1 MQIDSLDLRAEDKL
15 KPVLPSAGNHGSWHE
30 LKQTEDPTQD
40 RGRGGA
46 GEWGVGRAVDQ
57 PAVLKG
63 LPRNPLMSP
72 GRFFASSSPDQGLRV
87 SHSLTPPLW
96 VHARIINSKPF
107 PGDQDGGLR
116 RFEGRVL
123 HCLPHW
129 SLPAHMA
136 FICRQQLKR
145 TGVLNSS
152 L

>member
-40 RGRGGA
+40 RGRGG
-46 GEWGVGRAVDQ
+46 GVGAGRAVDQ

-87 SHSLTPPLW
+87 SHSLILPL
-96 VHARIINSKPF
+96 
-107 PGDQDGGLR
+107 
-116 RFEGRVL
+116 
-123 HCLPHW
+123 
-129 SLPAHMA
+129 
-136 FICRQQLKR
+136 
-145 TGVLNSS
+145 
-152 L
+152 